1 MLSCIAANG
10 RRGGTMWKN
19 GLPQALQGWMTQSMD
34 GIPTWNNIDRS
45 DDLVMVMSSRG
56 ITCSASVWRRLKSP
70 LPPRSERP
78 QVGYQRRHTQGEES
92 PPSSSSSNA
101 TMDATMDSE
110 ARERRVAKEE
120 PTSSK
125 DFEEEAMSQQQRPD
139 LVERYMSLEMGSRKD
154 RTRATLQEV
163 AKEFARFPGDTGSSD
178 VQVALLTSKIA
189 LLAEHVKAHP
199 KDHSSRRGLRAMLH
213 GRRQLLQY
221 LRRTQFDRYAKVISR
236 LGLKDSFG
244 PQDRFTQRYS

>member
-1 MLSCIAANG
+1 
-10 RRGGTMWKN
+10 
-19 GLPQALQGWMTQSMD
+19 MTQSMD
-34 GIPTWNNIDRS
+34 GIPTWNNIKNRS
-45 DDLVMVMSSRG
+45 DDVMVMPSRG
-56 ITCSASVWRRLKSP
+56 IASSASVWRRLKSP

-78 QVGYQRRHTQGEES
+78 QVRYQRRHTQGEES
-92 PPSSSSSNA
+92 SSSSTA
-101 TMDATMDSE
+101 MDAAMDSE

-163 AKEFARFPGDTGSSD
+163 AKQFARFPGDTGSSD

>member
-1 MLSCIAANG
+1 MEATEIAI
-10 RRGGTMWKN
+10 T
-19 GLPQALQGWMTQSMD
+19 
-34 GIPTWNNIDRS
+34 
-45 DDLVMVMSSRG
+45 SSFG
-56 ITCSASVWRRLKSP
+56 ETSGQISASTYTRR
-70 LPPRSERP
+70 RIF
-78 QVGYQRRHTQGEES
+78 
-92 PPSSSSSNA
+92 SSSTA
-101 TMDATMDSE
+101 MDAAMDPE

-163 AKEFARFPGDTGSSD
+163 AKQFARFPGDTGSSD

>member
-10 RRGGTMWKN
+10 RRGGTMLKN
-19 GLPQALQGWMTQSMD
+19 CLPQALQGWMTQSMD
-34 GIPTWNNIDRS
+34 GIPTWDNIKNIS
-45 DDLVMVMSSRG
+45 DDVMVMPSRG

-78 QVGYQRRHTQGEES
+78 LVRYQRRHTQGEES
-92 PPSSSSSNA
+92 SSSNA
-101 TMDATMDSE
+101 MDSE
-110 ARERRVAKEE
+110 VRERRVAKEE
-120 PTSSK
+120 PTSSSK
-125 DFEEEAMSQQQRPD
+125 SFEAMSQQQRPD

-163 AKEFARFPGDTGSSD
+163 AKQFARFPGDTGSSD

>member
-19 GLPQALQGWMTQSMD
+19 CLPQALQGWMNQSMD
-34 GIPTWNNIDRS
+34 GIPTWDNIKNRS
-45 DDLVMVMSSRG
+45 DDVMVMPSRG

-78 QVGYQRRHTQGEES
+78 QGRYQRRHTQGEES
-92 PPSSSSSNA
+92 SSSSNA
-101 TMDATMDSE
+101 MDSE
-110 ARERRVAKEE
+110 LRERRVAKEE
-120 PTSSK
+120 PTSSSK
-125 DFEEEAMSQQQRPD
+125 DFEAMSQQQRPD

-163 AKEFARFPGDTGSSD
+163 AKQFARFPGDTGSSD

>member
-1 MLSCIAANG
+1 
-10 RRGGTMWKN
+10 MWKN
-19 GLPQALQGWMTQSMD
+19 CLPQALQGWMTQSMD
-34 GIPTWNNIDRS
+34 GIPTWNNIKNRS
-45 DDLVMVMSSRG
+45 DDVMVMPSRG

-78 QVGYQRRHTQGEES
+78 QVRYQRRHTQGEES
-92 PPSSSSSNA
+92 SSSSTA
-101 TMDATMDSE
+101 MDAAMDPE

-120 PTSSK
+120 PTSSSSK

>member
-1 MLSCIAANG
+1 
-10 RRGGTMWKN
+10 
-19 GLPQALQGWMTQSMD
+19 
-34 GIPTWNNIDRS
+34 
-45 DDLVMVMSSRG
+45 
-56 ITCSASVWRRLKSP
+56 
-70 LPPRSERP
+70 
-78 QVGYQRRHTQGEES
+78 
-92 PPSSSSSNA
+92 
-101 TMDATMDSE
+101 MDSE

-120 PTSSK
+120 PTSSSK
-125 DFEEEAMSQQQRPD
+125 DFEAMSQQQRPD

-163 AKEFARFPGDTGSSD
+163 AKQFARFPGDTGSSD